1 MQPGS
6 DLQPDLPAQEHEE
19 EYSEHVIGAEQED
32 GEEYSERVIGAEPEH
47 GEECSEHVI
56 DAEQAGKRLDR
67 ALADIL
73 GEGFSRSYLK
83 GLIKDRHVLR
93 GGKAAKPADKVQE
106 GDLITIRLPERVL
119 PDITP
124 EDIPLDI
131 LYEDDDVLVVNKP
144 KGMVVHPAAGHWNG
158 TLVNAVM
165 HHCLDPETGACSLS
179 GINGVLRPGIV
190 HRIDRD
196 TTGSLIIC
204 KNDTSHAAIAA
215 QLKEHSIRR
224 KYLAIVCDRIREDEL
239 TIDRPIGRDPKDRKK
254 MAVNSSGKPA
264 VTHVRVLERF
274 RNYTYVECV
283 LETGRTHQIRVHMA
297 SMHHPVL
304 GDEVY
309 AGRRANPFAS
319 LTQGQC
325 LHAAV
330 LGFIHPAT
338 GEYIETCAPLPAYFE
353 EILRRLRAEED

>member
-204 KNDTSHAAIAA
+204 KNDTSHAASGAA
-215 QLKEHSIRR
+215 QGAQHPPE
-224 KYLAIVCDRIREDEL
+224 V
-239 TIDRPIGRDPKDRKK
+239 
-254 MAVNSSGKPA
+254 SG
-264 VTHVRVLERF
+264 
-274 RNYTYVECV
+274 
-283 LETGRTHQIRVHMA
+283 
-297 SMHHPVL
+297 
-304 GDEVY
+304 D
-309 AGRRANPFAS
+309 
-319 LTQGQC
+319 
-325 LHAAV
+325 
-330 LGFIHPAT
+330 
-338 GEYIETCAPLPAYFE
+338 
-353 EILRRLRAEED
+353 RLRQDPGG